1 MSSFSRGLRSKPNA
15 TVFKRRGLTVR
26 VTHTPTAPHRA
37 ARARTHPR
45 YSHFGIH
52 EEMLKDEVRTRS
64 YLNAIEQNTHLIK
77 DKVRCFL
84 VFSRFFSSFFSAL
97 WSAVLSNPPSLVL
110 SPLFFLSTR
119 AFPSRRGAT
128 TTRSRAPRSVGA
140 TDESGLSNTL
150 QYDRR
155 LSLSRGGDGAGG
167 CGDGGRAHARRW
179 CSTLG
184 AGRAS
189 SPCSPRARA
198 RPRSSASTARA
209 SSTRRVEMTVC

>member
-37 ARARTHPR
+37 ARTRTHPR

-77 DKVRCFL
+77 DKVRSFL
-84 VFSRFFSSFFSAL
+84 VFSCLFSSFFF
-97 WSAVLSNPPSLVL
+97 VLECCSVEPSLVL

-128 TTRSRAPRSVGA
+128 TTHLRAPRSVDA
-140 TDESGLSNTL
+140 RPMNLASLILSNTT
-150 QYDRR
+150 DD
-155 LSLSRGGDGAGG
+155 SLSRAAATWRGAVATAAAHTHAGG
-167 CGDGGRAHARRW
+167 ARHWVRDGHPLHVR
-179 CSTLG
+179 
-184 AGRAS
+184 
-189 SPCSPRARA
+189 RARGRGQGHRYRLLGHH
-198 RPRSSASTARA
+198 RPGASR
-209 SSTRRVEMTVC
+209 